1 MKLEKEAGRI
11 KKIYKK
17 GVDKMTELILD
28 EFVTEYPSLNLKLK
42 EEKGKVMR
50 TGVIAAVTK
59 DLLLVKFKNHTE
71 SFRLIDILCED
82 EWVEVQILQNKEWIT
97 INKTN
102 IDKIRNN
109 KILKHIL
116 STKFIDI

>member
-1 MKLEKEAGRI
+1 MKKGSI
-11 KKIYKK
+11 VKVIYKREVK
-17 GVDKMTELILD
+17 G
-28 EFVTEYPSLNLKLK
+28 
-42 EEKGKVMR
+42 KGKVMR

-59 DLLLVKFKNHTE
+59 DLLLVKFKNNSE

-102 IDKIRNN
+102 IDKIINN